1 VPSTIGVDGEM
12 LQSTEQWI
20 LLYRSIYGS
29 SGPTAGWIYASQPL
43 HRRRH
48 GLGADAVAGGAA
60 GGVGGGETTLVT
72 RDDLPDAD
80 STLPTAINNKGEV
93 VGLWE
98 HRDGGGGGFLRRR
111 DGTFIPTRPEL
122 GRQVHPRAINDDGV
136 IAGETSSGGFVRLQ
150 DGTFVPV
157 DHPRCGNCT
166 MVTGINNRGQVVG
179 QFQMSNV
186 YGFIAT
192 LKKN

>member
-1 VPSTIGVDGEM
+1 M

-29 SGPTAGWIYASQPL
+29 SGPTAGLIYGSQPL
-43 HRRRH
+43 HRRGH

-93 VGLWE
+93 
-98 HRDGGGGGFLRRR
+98 
-111 DGTFIPTRPEL
+111 
-122 GRQVHPRAINDDGV
+122 VHPRAINDDGV

>member
-29 SGPTAGWIYASQPL
+29 SGPTAGLIYGSQPL
-43 HRRRH
+43 HRRGH

-93 VGLWE
+93 V
-98 HRDGGGGGFLRRR
+98 
-111 DGTFIPTRPEL
+111 
-122 GRQVHPRAINDDGV
+122 HPRAINDDGV

-157 DHPRCGNCT
+157 DHPSVWQLYDGHWYQQQGTGGRTISNEQRIRFYRHAEKELKRMVACG
-166 MVTGINNRGQVVG
+166 VG
-179 QFQMSNV
+179 LFLAASP
-186 YGFIAT
+186 
-192 LKKN
+192 